1 MRRIYLD
8 NNSTTPTDPRVV
20 GAMLPYFT
28 ERFGN
33 PHSDSH
39 SFGWEAHEAIECAR
53 KQVAALIGA
62 DAREIVFTSGAT
74 ESCSIAL
81 RGVCGRSS
89 SARNKIVTVATEHS
103 CILETFDALRHTG
116 FRVAVIPV
124 DADGTVDLEAL
135 ASVVDDQTLLVSV
148 MLANNE
154 IGVIQP
160 VQKIAEICKGA
171 GALLHTDATQAVGKI
186 PVDVRTLG
194 VDFLSCSAHKLY
206 GPKGIGS
213 LYVRWEAFDHLCPIT
228 TGGHQEG
235 GTRPGTVP
243 VPLVVGFGKAA
254 EIALREL
261 ESDSVRSKQ
270 LADSLER
277 ILRVQAPL
285 LQVYGHRTRRLP
297 GNLNIGFPGVSGES
311 VVDRVGEHLA
321 VSTGSACNSAHKQ
334 LSHVLAAIDPD
345 GDAAYQG
352 VRIGIGR
359 FNDERDIESAADI
372 LMQAVTL

>member
-20 GAMLPYFT
+20 DAMLPYFT

-39 SFGWEAHEAIECAR
+39 SFGWEAHDAVECAR
-53 KQVAALIGA
+53 KQVAALVGA

-81 RGVCGRSS
+81 RGICNNAAADRK
-89 SARNKIVTVATEHS
+89 KIVTVATEHS
-103 CILETFDALRHTG
+103 CILETFDALRDTG
-116 FRVAVIPV
+116 FSVVVIPV

-135 ASVVDDQTLLVSV
+135 AGEVDDQTLLVSV

-160 VQKIAEICKGA
+160 IQRIADICKRPGV
-171 GALLHTDATQAVGKI
+171 LLHTDATQAVGKI
-186 PVDVRTLG
+186 PVDVRSLG
-194 VDFLSCSAHKLY
+194 VDFLSCSAHKFY
-206 GPKGIGS
+206 GPKGVGA
-213 LYVRWEAFDHLCPIT
+213 LYVRWQAFDRLRPIT

-235 GTRPGTVP
+235 GARPGTVP
-243 VPLVVGFGKAA
+243 VPLVVGFGAAA

-261 ESDSVRSKQ
+261 E
-270 LADSLER
+270 ADSIHTKRLAETLQSR
-277 ILRVQAPL
+277 LRTQLPQVE
-285 LQVYGHRTRRLP
+285 VYGHPIHRLP

-321 VSTGSACNSAHKQ
+321 VSTGSACNSASKQ
-334 LSHVLAAIDPD
+334 LSHVLSAIDPE
-345 GDAAYQG
+345 GDAARQG

-359 FNDERDIESAADI
+359 FNDDRDIASAAD
-372 LMQAVTL
+372 LLLQAVTR

>member
-8 NNSTTPTDPRVV
+8 NNSTTPTDRRVV
-20 GAMLPYFT
+20 DAMLPYFT

-39 SFGWEAHEAIECAR
+39 AFGWEAHDAVECAR

-81 RGVCGRSS
+81 RGTCSNAAVGRK
-89 SARNKIVTVATEHS
+89 KIVTVATEHS
-103 CILETFDALRHTG
+103 CILETFDALRDTG
-116 FRVAVIPV
+116 FSVVVIPV

-135 ASVVDDQTLLVSV
+135 ASEVDAQTLLVSV

-160 VQKIAEICKGA
+160 IKRIADICKGV

-186 PVDVRTLG
+186 PVDVQSLG
-194 VDFLSCSAHKLY
+194 VDFLSCSAHKFY
-206 GPKGIGS
+206 GPKGVGA
-213 LYVRWEAFDHLCPIT
+213 LYVRWETFDQLRPIT

-243 VPLVVGFGKAA
+243 VPLVVGFGAAA
-254 EIALREL
+254 EIALRQL
-261 ESDSVRSKQ
+261 DSDAMHAKSLAESLQRK
-270 LADSLER
+270 
-277 ILRVQAPL
+277 LRT
-285 LQVYGHRTRRLP
+285 QVPQMQIYGHPTHRLP
-297 GNLNIGFPGVSGES
+297 GNLNIGFPGVSGEA

-321 VSTGSACNSAHKQ
+321 ISTGSACNSARKE
-334 LSHVLAAIDPD
+334 LSHVLSAIDPD
-345 GDAAYQG
+345 GDAAHHG

-359 FNDERDIESAADI
+359 FNDDQDIAWAADLLI
-372 LMQAVTL
+372 QAVSK

>member
-8 NNSTTPTDPRVV
+8 NNSTTRTDPRVV
-20 GAMLPYFT
+20 EAMLPYFT

-39 SFGWEAHEAIECAR
+39 SFGWEAHDAVECAR

-81 RGVCGRSS
+81 RGICNDAST
-89 SARNKIVTVATEHS
+89 ARKKIVTVATEHS
-103 CILETFDALRHTG
+103 CILETFDALRDTG
-116 FRVAVIPV
+116 FSVVVIPV
-124 DADGTVDLEAL
+124 DANGTVDLESL
-135 ASVVDDQTLLVSV
+135 ASEVDAQTLLVSV

-160 VQKIAEICKGA
+160 IKRIAGICKGA
-171 GALLHTDATQAVGKI
+171 GALLHSDATQAVGKI
-186 PVDVRTLG
+186 RVDVGSLG
-194 VDFLSCSAHKLY
+194 VDVLSCSAHKFY
-206 GPKGIGS
+206 GPKGVGA
-213 LYVRWEAFDHLCPIT
+213 LYVRWETFDRLCPVT

-243 VPLVVGFGKAA
+243 VPLVVGFGAAA
-254 EIALREL
+254 EIAHREL
-261 ESDSVRSKQ
+261 DSDSTHAKR
-270 LADSLER
+270 LAETLQR
-277 ILRVQAPL
+277 RLRAELPQM
-285 LQVYGHRTRRLP
+285 QVYGHPTHRLP
-297 GNLNIGFPGVSGES
+297 GNLNIGFPGISGEA

-321 VSTGSACNSAHKQ
+321 ISTGSACNSARKE
-334 LSHVLAAIDPD
+334 LSHVLTAIDPC
-345 GDAAYQG
+345 GDAAQHG

-359 FNDERDIESAADI
+359 FNDDRDIASAAD
-372 LMQAVTL
+372 LLLKAVAR